1 MNHEWYRNKLEA
13 IDDKLGLQA
22 ETLARLTTSV
32 EHHVKRTDLLE
43 QKVEPIS
50 RHVIVVQG
58 LIKSISVV
66 AIVIGIL
73 KALQLI

>member
-13 IDDKLGLQA
+13 IDDKLGQQA

-43 QKVEPIS
+43 QRVEPINK
-50 RHVIVVQG
+50 HVIVVQG
-58 LIKSISVV
+58 IIKSLSVV
-66 AIVIGIL
+66 AILVGIL
-73 KALQLI
+73 KAFQLI